1 MESLAMRADSKS
13 RLVNEFVKAAGRKFG
28 VIGQTAQRKLPLAM

>member
-1 MESLAMRADSKS
+1 MRADTKS